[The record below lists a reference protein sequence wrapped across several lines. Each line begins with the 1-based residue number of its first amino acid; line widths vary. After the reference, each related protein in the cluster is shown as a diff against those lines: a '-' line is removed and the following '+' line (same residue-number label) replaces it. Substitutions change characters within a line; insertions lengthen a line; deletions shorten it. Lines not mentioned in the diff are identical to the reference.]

1 MAEDMEERL
10 LKISDC
16 QHLLGLSR
24 STVMSLIASGDLPSL
39 TIGRSRRVA
48 QSSLTRWLEERE
60 AASRIVNN
68 SKAVPEIEPGTADEG
83 GTRDAAPSG

>member
-24 STVMSLIASGDLPSL
+24 STVMSLIASGELPSL

-48 QSSLTRWLEERE
+48 LSSLTRWLQERE
-60 AASRIVNN
+60 AANRSATGLSRIGHEPAEG
-68 SKAVPEIEPGTADEG
+68 SKE
-83 GTRDAAPSG
+83 